1 VAVNKESNNTLRAEA
16 EALLLGSAKSRS
28 GRRGG
33 ISTTRTASDKEKL
46 AAHMRMF
53 PTKHESW
60 VWLILVKAG
69 IHEEFQRQPVIFG
82 YIPDFAHS
90 GLRSD
95 GKRCV
100 PFIIE
105 VDGRSHD
112 GRKAAQYDAKRD
124 LVFRNAG
131 YAILRVHNDRATADP
146 KAVLDVVMKLRDR
159 LILDLAEV
167 TAKRTKPQNAVIRLK
182 RESQPMPGARAIS
195 PKRKP
200 QP

>member
-1 VAVNKESNNTLRAEA
+1 MAVNKESNNALRAEA

-33 ISTTRTASDKEKL
+33 ISPTRTASDKEKL

-69 IHEEFQRQPVIFG
+69 IHEEFQRQPVILG

-90 GLRSD
+90 GVRAD
-95 GKRCV
+95 GKRCM

-105 VDGRSHD
+105 VDGSSHN
-112 GRKAAQYDAKRD
+112 GRKARQYDAKRD
-124 LVFRNAG
+124 LAFKHAG

-146 KAVLDVVMKLRDR
+146 QAVLDVVMKLRDV
-159 LILDLAEV
+159 LIPEIKAYPIR
-167 TAKRTKPQNAVIRLK
+167 ASTKTAVIRLK
-182 RESQPMPGARAIS
+182 RESQPIPGAKAIS
-195 PKRKP
+195 LKRKP
-200 QP
+200 KP